1 MIVIATKLSHKLGY
15 GHFFRSIN
23 IFKNF
28 KTNNKILLLNNINK
42 VKKHLKNVNYK
53 IVNYSDKNWDV
64 KVIKNKKVKIWI
76 NDRLK
81 TELSHIKKLHKNS
94 IFSVTLDDQSINAKK
109 YNLRIAQN
117 IQLPIKNK
125 KVVKNFKYLALNK
138 PKKNKKFLRK
148 KLKNVM
154 VSFGG
159 TDTYNLTN
167 KLIKKYDKIPLN
179 LTVYVGPGYKH
190 KIISNN
196 KHIIIKKNVKNLE
209 NEMSKFDLIIC
220 GGGTTPFNAAS
231 QGLPSLLFACEK
243 HEIKTAKYLEKLGIS
258 KYMGYRKI
266 IIDKKDIKKLNLEKM
281 SRKCFKY
288 FRNVSI
294 ENLVRFIKNKY
305 YENQRN

>member
-1 MIVIATKLSHKLGY
+1 
-15 GHFFRSIN
+15 
-23 IFKNF
+23 
-28 KTNNKILLLNNINK
+28 
-42 VKKHLKNVNYK
+42 
-53 IVNYSDKNWDV
+53 
-64 KVIKNKKVKIWI
+64 
-76 NDRLK
+76 
-81 TELSHIKKLHKNS
+81 
-94 IFSVTLDDQSINAKK
+94 
-109 YNLRIAQN
+109 
-117 IQLPIKNK
+117 
-125 KVVKNFKYLALNK
+125 
-138 PKKNKKFLRK
+138 
-148 KLKNVM
+148 M
-154 VSFGG
+154 VSFYG

-179 LTVYVGPGYKH
+179 LTVYAGPGYKH

-196 KHIIIKKNVKNLE
+196 KTHHYKENVKNLE